1 MFYFFR
7 RVLIQFFPSLL
18 NSFSAPNWV
27 RVGQFIKYCLPG
39 LILALAACGG
49 GGGSTPKSGGGTPAP
64 KTGAPPQPTPAPAPP
79 KPKTP
84 KVANLD
90 IQQFLSHGEF
100 QGQIGLAMT
109 KAAHAY
115 ARGLTGE
122 DIRIGFTDTG
132 LDTAHSEFS
141 DKRIYLKNHQAYGA
155 LTPSATQLSHG
166 TSVASIAAGRRGSGA
181 GMHGVAYNADIGMY
195 ALALTNDGNLT
206 INDDILNTGL
216 TQLANQK
223 TQIYNHS
230 WGMNIQFD
238 PSLAGTQRRLMQ
250 LEYGQSVQTMVSNRG
265 IHVWSAGNEGGE
277 QVSATSGLPFY
288 FDELRGRV
296 LVAVAV
302 DDKGHIGSDSN
313 RCGAAKAFC
322 LAAPGGMTPNSD
334 KFVKAAK
341 AHDGYHFV
349 VGTSFAAPHVTA
361 ALALMKE
368 LFGDQLSDKELVAR
382 LLKKATKTGVY
393 ADSDIYGQG
402 LLNIEAATN
411 PVGPAHILA
420 GNHKISIDD
429 SGFNFTHI
437 DDDLLQ
443 QLRRRKIIIHD
454 SLNAPFSVP
463 LAVFDQSTKQ
473 SHQLAVT
480 KTKPKAKAPLAHYN
494 LSDFSSGRVSQSYVQ
509 TWAQAQ
515 PAAFVSLTAPL
526 IQTGGHQSP
535 YLPTMASP
543 YLSFTGEGFV
553 GQLHHNELALTAFL
567 TQSDMPAET
576 DYQFGVT
583 AQLNQIADGFSW
595 SVQAGAMFEE
605 NAWLGNRGN
614 GVFSTQGFGQNLF
627 LGFGGVMTMGRG
639 WSSGLGVYV
648 GQTQHHRTEN
658 SFTGAQLDD
667 VTGFAFEYMMWRPVG
682 RGHVY
687 TRLAQ
692 PLRYEAGQISLRL
705 PVRRL
710 AGGGQ
715 IYENMRFDLSP
726 TARQIEWGGGYV
738 YETSQS
744 AFSLNLTA
752 IHHHLHSRAN
762 GLDYSLL
769 ADMSWRF

>member
-1 MFYFFR
+1 M
-7 RVLIQFFPSLL
+7 
-18 NSFSAPNWV
+18 
-27 RVGQFIKYCLPG
+27 
-39 LILALAACGG
+39 LALAACGG
-49 GGGSTPKSGGGTPAP
+49 GGGGGSAPKSGGGTPAP
-64 KTGAPPQPTPAPAPP
+64 KTGTPPKPTPAPP

-84 KVANLD
+84 KTANLD

-132 LDTAHSEFS
+132 LDPTHAEFS
-141 DKRIYLKNHQAYGA
+141 ETRIYLKNHQAYGDT
-155 LTPSATQLSHG
+155 TPSAAQLSHG

-181 GMHGVAYNADIGMY
+181 GMHGVAYEADIGMY
-195 ALALTNDGNLT
+195 ALALTSDGNLT
-206 INDDILNTGL
+206 INDDILNAGL

-250 LEYGQSVQTMVSNRG
+250 LEYGQSVQTMIDHQG
-265 IHVWSAGNEGGE
+265 IHVWSAGNEGGN

-288 FDELRGRV
+288 FEDLRGRV
-296 LVAVAV
+296 VVAVAV
-302 DDKGHIGSDSN
+302 DDKGQIGMDSN
-313 RCGAAKAFC
+313 RCGAAKTFC
-322 LAAPGGMTPNSD
+322 LAAPGGMTPDSD

-341 AHDGYHFV
+341 AEESYHFV

-361 ALALMKE
+361 ALALMRE
-368 LFGDQLSDKELVAR
+368 LFGDQLSDKELVSR
-382 LLKKATKTGVY
+382 LLKTATKTGIY

-420 GNHKISIDD
+420 GGHKIKIDD
-429 SGFNFTHI
+429 SGFNFAHI

-454 SLNAPFSVP
+454 SFDAPFSVP
-463 LAVFDQSTKQ
+463 LAVFDQSTKRAR
-473 SHQLAVT
+473 QLAVAAPT
-480 KTKPKAKAPLAHYN
+480 PKASTPHARYD
-494 LSDFSSGRVSQSYVQ
+494 LSGLSAKTFGQTFEKIFEHSYVQ
-509 TWAQAQ
+509 TWAHEH
-515 PAAFVSLTAPL
+515 PAAVASLTAPL
-526 IQTGGHQSP
+526 MQTSVDQSAHVPTMTSP
-535 YLPTMASP
+535 YLTFA
-543 YLSFTGEGFV
+543 GEGFV
-553 GQLHHNELALTAFL
+553 GQLHHDDLAITAFL
-567 TQSDMPAET
+567 TQSDMPADT

-583 AQLNQIADGFSW
+583 AQFNHMTDGFSW
-595 SVQAGAMFEE
+595 SLQAGAMFEE

-627 LGFGGVMTMGRG
+627 MGFGGVMTLGRG
-639 WSSGLGVYV
+639 WSSGLGVYL
-648 GQTQHHRTEN
+648 GQTQHHQAK
-658 SFTGAQLDD
+658 SAFKGAQLDD
-667 VTGFAFEYMMWRPVG
+667 ATGFAFEHMMWRRIG
-682 RGHVY
+682 QGYFY

-692 PLRYEAGQISLRL
+692 PLRYETGRLSLTL

-715 IYENMRFDLSP
+715 ISENMHFDLTP
-726 TARQIEWGGGYV
+726 TSRQIEWGSGYV
-738 YETSQS
+738 YETNQS
-744 AFSLNLTA
+744 ALSLNVTA
-752 IHHHLHSRAN
+752 IHHHLHTRAN
-762 GLDYSLL
+762 GLDYSLE